1 MFRLRCNVPFFCGYA
16 KRCFYGFSDDFS
28 FFAVHSCRKRKV
40 CRVCQPAPW
49 MKQAATHSRA
59 NREERLFPPGW
70 TSTVGSETFILPCR
84 WFALFTL
91 PVMSFIFQSVLLF
104 LRIFPEVFFYSNLPL
119 FSFTS
124 ILRLSVE
131 SHQAVI
137 FVLGAKVIPGFD
149 GKARSSLLFSA
160 KISSP
165 SGSIL
170 AEKPCIP

>member
-1 MFRLRCNVPFFCGYA
+1 MPLSFVAMPRGAFT
-16 KRCFYGFSDDFS
+16 GFQMTF
-28 FFAVHSCRKRKV
+28 FFAVHLCRKRKG

-70 TSTVGSETFILPCR
+70 TSTVGSETFILPCW
-84 WFALFTL
+84 WFCPFHASYNVF
-91 PVMSFIFQSVLLF
+91 FFQSVLLF
-104 LRIFPEVFFYSNLPL
+104 YGFSLKFLYSNLPL

-137 FVLGAKVIPGFD
+137 FVLGAKVIPGLD
-149 GKARSSLLFSA
+149 GKARSRLLFSA

-165 SGSIL
+165 AGSIS